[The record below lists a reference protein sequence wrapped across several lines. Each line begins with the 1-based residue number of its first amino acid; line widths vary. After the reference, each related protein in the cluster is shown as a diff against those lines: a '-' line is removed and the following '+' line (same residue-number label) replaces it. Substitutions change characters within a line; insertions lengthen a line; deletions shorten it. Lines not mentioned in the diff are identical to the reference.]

1 MYALITDG
9 SIAKHLSGNRGLT
22 IGGIQYP
29 QNIFTVWTEVQRNA
43 IGIYEVIQ
51 NNAKKKDEAYY
62 TNTNQTFTYDAD
74 AGTVTATY
82 GDATA
87 KAHADTKWTQAQI
100 DDPSLVGTAP
110 DGADTNTVRLEGLKT
125 KKIRT
130 VKSQAAGIL
139 QDTDWYIV
147 RKADADTDVPSAIT
161 TFRAAVRTKCAAM
174 ETLITNASN
183 TPAIETL
190 YTYVNTADEGDPVV
204 MERPLGEFP
213 VLGS

>member
-9 SIAKHLSGNRGLT
+9 SIAKHLSGNRGIT
-22 IGGIQYP
+22 IGDIQYP
-29 QNIFTVWTEVQRNA
+29 RDIYSKWTEAQRNA
-43 IGIYEVIQ
+43 IGIFEVIQ

-62 TNTNQTFTYDAD
+62 INTNQTFTYDAD

-87 KAHADTKWTQAQI
+87 KAHADTTWTQA
-100 DDPSLVGTAP
+100 DSDNGLLPSDKSVG
-110 DGADTNTVRLEGLKT
+110 DVKVEGLKT
-125 KKIRT
+125 KLIRT
-130 VKSQAAGIL
+130 VKSQAAGRL
-139 QDTDWYIV
+139 QDTDWYVV
-147 RKADADTDVPSAIT
+147 RKADAGTAVPSAIT
-161 TFRAAVRTKCAAM
+161 THRAAVRTKCAEM
-174 ETLITNASN
+174 ETAITNASN

-204 MERPLGEFP
+204 LERPLGEFP

>member
-9 SIAKHLSGNRGLT
+9 SIAKYLSGNRGLT
-22 IGGIQYP
+22 IGSIQYP
-29 QNIFTVWTEVQRNA
+29 QNIFTLWTEAQRNA

-62 TNTNQTFTYDAD
+62 INTNQTFTYDAD

-87 KAHADTKWTQAQI
+87 KAHADANATDA
-100 DDPSLVGTAP
+100 DGNDLDPV
-110 DGADTNTVRLEGLKT
+110 VVIEGLKT
-125 KKIRT
+125 LRIRT
-130 VKSQAAGIL
+130 VKAQAAGIL

-161 TFRAAVRTKCAAM
+161 TYRAAVRTKAAAM

-213 VLGS
+213 ELGS